1 MMYLLIIL
9 FLVQIAVIFYTT
21 RRVTNALFI
30 FFHRKTH
37 SEFMA
42 SWLLGLVYLPGTL
55 LHELSHFLT
64 AIALLLPVGE
74 LSLLPEV
81 KKLDDSGKYYVKLGH
96 VTFGHKDY
104 LRTSIVGIAPFIA
117 GLTFFYAIFSFN
129 IFPTDNIL
137 INILGAYVLFSIS
150 SSMFSSKKDMQ
161 GTLIFIPIIILI
173 TSLLI
178 GFRVNIIELLDSPT
192 VTHFLTRLNI
202 YLVYGSLINAILFV
216 TSRKLLNP

>member
-1 MMYLLIIL
+1 MYLLIVL

-42 SWLLGLVYLPGTL
+42 SWLLGLIYLPGTL

-81 KKLDDSGKYYVKLGH
+81 KKLDDAGRYYVKLGH

-104 LRTSIVGIAPFIA
+104 LRSSLVGIAPFLT
-117 GLTFFYAIFSFN
+117 GLAFFYAVFSFN

-137 INILGAYVLFSIS
+137 INILGAYILFSVS

-161 GTLIFIPIIILI
+161 GTLIFIPIIIL
-173 TSLLI
+173 TVSLLI
-178 GFRVNIIELLDSPT
+178 GFRVDVIGLLHSPT
-192 VTHFLTRLNI
+192 VIDFLTRINI
-202 YLVYGSLINAILFV
+202 YFVYGSLINAILFV
-216 TSRKLLNP
+216 LSHKLLKS